1 MRLFHDIDYRMT
13 FIDDNHNKG
22 LKWNEVFDL
31 LEGKRTTLKQGLG
44 VEVSPPYADPESLR
58 KSHRQYFERHNK

>member
-1 MRLFHDIDYRMT
+1 MT